1 MTLSNSFLVVLECFW
16 KHRDNHES
24 TGRSVSRWVMLH
36 VHENVFSIN
45 RGSWSATLIL
55 RLTSNSVPMIL
66 WQISVKDEQFLR
78 FHQSEAISDTA
89 LGLVEGCVFKTLMVF
104 SGVHTVSFRSHIS
117 RSFPSVPPFLPPLLL
132 QGEENLLPLLDLLLC
147 SPALRTL
154 RLALLTG
161 AHYSNGNRN
170 HSWLLLTGQMK
181 NY

>member
-36 VHENVFSIN
+36 VRENVFSIN

-89 LGLVEGCVFKTLMVF
+89 LGLVEGRVFKTLMVF

-117 RSFPSVPPFLPPLLL
+117 RSFPCAPFPSPPPPAGR
-132 QGEENLLPLLDLLLC
+132 GE
-147 SPALRTL
+147 SPALAG
-154 RLALLTG
+154 LATVFTCSQDTEAG
-161 AHYSNGNRN
+161 TAHRS
-170 HSWLLLTGQMK
+170 SLQQWEQK
-181 NY
+181 P